1 MKVKSDPNFRREGQE
16 IYTDLSIPY
25 LDAILG
31 DEKTVKTIDGEVKIK
46 IPSGSQ
52 PETVL
57 RMKGHG
63 APKLGDATNRG
74 NHYVTLKVKIPE
86 KLSKREKELFEEL
99 KTLQNA

>member
-25 LDAILG
+25 FDAVLG
-31 DEKTVKTIDGEVKIK
+31 DEKSVKTIDGEVKIK
-46 IPSGSQ
+46 IPAGSQ

-63 APKLGDATNRG
+63 APKLGDAKNRG
-74 NHYVTLKVKIPE
+74 NHYVTLKVEIPE
-86 KLSKREKELFEEL
+86 NLSKRERELFEEL
-99 KTLQNA
+99 KTLQKA